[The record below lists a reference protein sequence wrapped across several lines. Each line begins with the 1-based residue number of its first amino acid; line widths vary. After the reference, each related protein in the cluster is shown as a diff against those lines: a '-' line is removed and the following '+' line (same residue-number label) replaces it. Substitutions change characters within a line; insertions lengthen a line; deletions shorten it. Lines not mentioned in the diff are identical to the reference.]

1 MASSR
6 IQIIQRGRTPRFCPP
21 AVPQTEGQQ
30 RLGGKVLI
38 HRSFLWAA
46 SLLAVVSTVPLLAQA
61 PTVGVPAMPD
71 DIKPIRV
78 AGLGIRVSDLERSK
92 KFYTEVLGLKVDARV
107 PAQGEPVEYLLG
119 MTGDVRADTLIV
131 IRKGEVKPGATEFGS
146 ITIVVPNARKM
157 AERVAA
163 AGYPPAKIVDGTNFV
178 KDPDGYTI
186 ELYQRPAAPA
196 PQ

>member
-1 MASSR
+1 LSR
-6 IQIIQRGRTPRFCPP
+6 
-21 AVPQTEGQQ
+21 
-30 RLGGKVLI
+30 
-38 HRSFLWAA
+38 FLRI
-46 SLLAVVSTVPLLAQA
+46 LLAAILLVRIVVPTTRAQTGA
-61 PTVGVPAMPD
+61 PAIPALPD
-71 DIKPIRV
+71 DVKPIRV

-92 KFYTEVLGLKVDARV
+92 KFYTEVLGLKVGAKV

-119 MTGDVRADTLIV
+119 ITGDIRTDTLVV
-131 IRKGEVKPGATEFGS
+131 IRKGEIKPGATEFGS
-146 ITIVVPNARKM
+146 ITIVVPDARKM

-163 AGYPPAKIVDGTNFV
+163 AGYPPAHIVNGTNFV